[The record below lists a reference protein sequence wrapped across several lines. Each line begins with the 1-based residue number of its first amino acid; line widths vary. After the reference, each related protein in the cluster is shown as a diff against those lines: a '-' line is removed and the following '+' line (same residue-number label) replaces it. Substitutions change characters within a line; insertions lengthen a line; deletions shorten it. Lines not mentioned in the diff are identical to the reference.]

1 MNIATRLSMNKAGN
15 LRLMNVAR
23 TQTKKG
29 LTMRKRA
36 DHIHF
41 RRDVTI
47 AMVTLIA
54 ALMLMI
60 TPGLDHAANRT
71 DPATRDVTPILQRS
85 SIAVCGSPTCDCGRL
100 RLVSKTHG
108 PCEATAAAGSCR
120 QGSGMCCVCEGRH
133 SVVACG
139 KGSCDCGATQAP
151 VQVNAPCEVVSPAGA
166 CRLGSGVCCICVT
179 P

>member
-1 MNIATRLSMNKAGN
+1 MNKADKLPVDEWSEN
-15 LRLMNVAR
+15 
-23 TQTKKG
+23 TDKKG

-36 DHIHF
+36 EPIHF

-47 AMVTLIA
+47 ATVVLIA

-60 TPGLDHAANRT
+60 TPGLDHAANRM

-85 SIAVCGSPTCDCGRL
+85 TIAVCGSPTCDCGTL

-139 KGSCDCGATQAP
+139 KGSCACGATQAP
-151 VQVNAPCEVVSPAGA
+151 VQVDAPCEVVSPAGT
-166 CRLGSGVCCICVT
+166 CRLGSGVCCICVM